1 MGVLVLVVI
10 LALVLE
16 LVLVLVLILVLVL
29 VLVLVRVVVRVVV
42 SIGVNNVA
50 RQCNC
55 CNNRD
60 DPHHGTRNHVG
71 IPDQER
77 AAHLS
82 ISRTQSSLGKGQLP

>member
-10 LALVLE
+10 LALVL
-16 LVLVLVLILVLVL
+16 VLVWVLVLVL

-71 IPDQER
+71 IPDQKR

-82 ISRTQSSLGKGQLP
+82 ISRTQSSLSKGQFP